1 MSVLVVAQECFAQ
14 PRARIERG
22 PRIAGT
28 PCRPLRQMV
37 IHRGSF
43 LSRVVKNVSAGL
55 RFFEEERNG
64 GDVAIRNV
72 AVLEKVMASM
82 VEL

>member
-1 MSVLVVAQECFAQ
+1 
-14 PRARIERG
+14 
-22 PRIAGT
+22 
-28 PCRPLRQMV
+28 MV